1 MASIRNL
8 KRDVNNVMAEII
20 EAAYIHQLANPT
32 QDKSKSNAIV
42 EEAISVYD
50 ALLQEINA
58 KNVSERSKH
67 YKEINQ
73 ELEEKSLGLVEK
85 LNAL

>member
-32 QDKSKSNAIV
+32 QDKAKSDAIV
-42 EEAISVYD
+42 EEAIAVYD

-58 KNVSERSKH
+58 KNVSESGKH
-67 YKEINQ
+67 YKEINK